1 MKLLNLPLHLI
12 IIRYTGNK
20 VRVRFGGTC
29 LEQDKIT
36 FNHGKIVN
44 ICTVYEISVADSNN
58 NYPTLEK
65 CLFGAVKLTENDDFG
80 KYKYS
85 GYGIWFDRHGT
96 FSFPTGGFGYNLI
109 IFRVDMSSSVHVD
122 HKEKDILISGEARV
136 IWQNSDCKKDYSI
149 DFTVTRKKF
158 CLSLHYNGAS
168 SDLFVNGTKITKF
181 KAKYFV
187 DFEIVATPL
196 CLGNILKDFSADNM
210 KKTEFSGHV
219 CHFSDDYD
227 AIAVDDILGIHK

>member
-12 IIRYTGNK
+12 IISYTGNK

-65 CLFGAVKLTENDDFG
+65 CLFGAVKLTENDYFG

-85 GYGIWFDRHGT
+85 GYGI
-96 FSFPTGGFGYNLI
+96 
-109 IFRVDMSSSVHVD
+109 
-122 HKEKDILISGEARV
+122 
-136 IWQNSDCKKDYSI
+136 
-149 DFTVTRKKF
+149 
-158 CLSLHYNGAS
+158 
-168 SDLFVNGTKITKF
+168 
-181 KAKYFV
+181 
-187 DFEIVATPL
+187 
-196 CLGNILKDFSADNM
+196 
-210 KKTEFSGHV
+210 
-219 CHFSDDYD
+219 
-227 AIAVDDILGIHK
+227 